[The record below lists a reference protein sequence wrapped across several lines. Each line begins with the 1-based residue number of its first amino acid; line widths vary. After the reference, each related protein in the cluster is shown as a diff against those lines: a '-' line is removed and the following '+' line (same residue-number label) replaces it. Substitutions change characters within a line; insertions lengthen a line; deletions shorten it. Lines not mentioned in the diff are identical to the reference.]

1 MAKWIDLIGTSLNSI
16 KLGLTGVLL
25 KNSSGNLTIR
35 NNADSED
42 ASVTA
47 STINVSGDS
56 LVINSDAT
64 NSGVDRSITLSR
76 PTSGMSASYTLTL
89 PVDDGTPS
97 QVLQT
102 DGSGVLSWVTS
113 AGGSNTDKLSF
124 VQTALAFGSTS
135 PVTMFTLPA
144 NALVKE
150 IEVIVDTPFDGTP
163 SLSIGVSGTV
173 SKYFPATQIDL
184 TASSKVSFVNSANEI
199 PSVSSE
205 NLIATY
211 SAGSATVGA
220 ARIITSYV
228 IPA

>member
-1 MAKWIDLIGTSLNSI
+1 MAKWIDLIGTSLNSL

-25 KNSSGNLTIR
+25 KNTSGNLTVR
-35 NNADSED
+35 NNADSAD

-47 STINVSGDS
+47 STVNVSGDS
-56 LVINSDAT
+56 LVINSDAANT
-64 NSGVDRSITLSR
+64 GADRSITLTR

-89 PVDDGTPS
+89 PVDDGTPG

-102 DGSGVLSWVTS
+102 DGTGSLSWTTS
-113 AGGSNTDKLSF
+113 GGSTADKLSF

-135 PVTMFTLPA
+135 PVAMFTLPA

-150 IEVIVDTPFDGTP
+150 IEVIIDTPFDGTP
-163 SLSIGVSGTV
+163 SLSIGISGTV

-184 TASSKVSFVNSANEI
+184 TTSSKVSFVNSANEI